1 MINLR
6 YVALD
11 AAGSQYHRYKV
22 VKEIPGNLVET
33 SFVENAFYENRG
45 NSPGVQ
51 FSFSNS
57 IDELIEAG
65 YLEEI
70 QLP

>member
-33 SFVENAFYENRG
+33 NFVEKAFYENRA
-45 NSPGVQ
+45 NPPGVQ
-51 FSFSNS
+51 FSFSKS
-57 IDELIEAG
+57 IDELVEEG

-70 QLP
+70 HLP